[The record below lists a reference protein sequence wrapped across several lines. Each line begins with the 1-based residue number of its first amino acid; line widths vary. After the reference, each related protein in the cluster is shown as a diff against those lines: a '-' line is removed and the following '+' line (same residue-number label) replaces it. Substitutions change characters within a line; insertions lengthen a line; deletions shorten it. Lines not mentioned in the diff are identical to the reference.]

1 LQATASSPSRNA
13 QSGLRLLLVEDDVKL
28 SRVLRRGL
36 EHEGYDVDVVASGDG
51 AIACAK
57 EREYDAV
64 VLDVMLPGRDG
75 FSVCETLRRR
85 DRWIPVLM
93 LTALGDVQDRV
104 RGLDSGADD
113 YLVKPFAFDELLARL
128 RAVTRRGPSERP
140 LVLEVGGM
148 VADPLTRVVS
158 WYGRSVVLTPR
169 EFELL
174 EFLMRR
180 PGEVVSRTRMLEL
193 VWGEDYA
200 GSHNVVDVYMGYL
213 RRKLEGDFAPR
224 VIRTVRG
231 EGFVLEL
238 A

>member
-1 LQATASSPSRNA
+1 
-13 QSGLRLLLVEDDVKL
+13 
-28 SRVLRRGL
+28 
-36 EHEGYDVDVVASGDG
+36 
-51 AIACAK
+51 
-57 EREYDAV
+57 
-64 VLDVMLPGRDG
+64 
-75 FSVCETLRRR
+75 
-85 DRWIPVLM
+85 
-93 LTALGDVQDRV
+93 
-104 RGLDSGADD
+104 
-113 YLVKPFAFDELLARL
+113 
-128 RAVTRRGPSERP
+128 
-140 LVLEVGGM
+140 M

-180 PGEVVSRTRMLEL
+180 PGQVVSRTRLLEL